1 MKLLAFVLT
10 LTTLAACIK
19 LPAIHDNKALLNIH
33 SEFFKLLLINN

>member
-10 LTTLAACIK
+10 LTTLAACSK
-19 LPAIHDNKALLNIH
+19 LPAIDDNKALLNTH